1 MTLIP
6 FLIGYYVLLGI
17 LLVLNLFVIIH
28 VVKYRYLGP
37 KYKYILFM
45 YFFIFA
51 FIIGFTHIFILK
63 IDWNQEISI
72 PSVPILSEKI
82 SGDLLNAIPQ

>member
-6 FLIGYYVLLGI
+6 FLIAYYALLGI

-28 VVKYRYLGP
+28 VVKYKYLGP
-37 KYKYILFM
+37 KYKYILFV

-51 FIIGFTHIFILK
+51 FIVGFTHIFILK
-63 IDWNQEISI
+63 IDWNQDIAAPTIPIIS
-72 PSVPILSEKI
+72 ERI
-82 SGDLLNAIPQ
+82 SGELLNALP